1 MKIKKILNKGVF
13 IARTLIRRILD
24 VYRFSLKKK
33 IPFMKDKPLA
43 SLINLA
49 NLKELKDFIHDTPN
63 LVFLDELFHDDFII
77 KIKTLYPFEVEQ
89 IIDAARNTCKHRF
102 KIFSNE
108 YIDAGIGLEKFKD
121 DDQKPSKSINW
132 NHDFINDFQWNNETL
147 HYKAIQLGLGK
158 GDPKVPWEL
167 SRMHHLL
174 SLGLAFRLEKRKEY
188 CLEFE
193 KQIRDWIKANPVGV
207 GINWACTM
215 DVGIR
220 ATNLLIAME
229 LFKGLQFPDDF
240 LELFYKSIHDHG
252 KFICNHLEYF
262 SGLTTNHLVGDL
274 VGLLFISIKCP
285 FYKTSRKWKDIAI
298 NKLID
303 EAKKQVYPDGVDFEG
318 STCYHALVLEMFLFS
333 YLACER
339 AGTGVLKDLEETII
353 KMLEFLKCTIQF
365 NGQIPQIGDNDSS
378 RLFKIWH
385 RDSLFKRQFLDLA
398 AIYFNDERFKVH
410 EDKPDLEAIL
420 FLGTKAVEIWKNLSY
435 KQDAYE
441 TCLFKD
447 AGWAVIKTDKDYCFF
462 SAGYNGQN
470 GVGGHGHNDKL
481 GFELILFN
489 QKLFVDPG
497 SYIYSAR
504 PDLRNEFRSTRF
516 HNTVLINGK
525 EQNEITSDIFRL
537 SQDSV
542 PRLESVNETKDCLQ
556 ITGWLHYENGL
567 VHKRTVRL
575 DKLEPKFVIEDTF
588 QAPKENEKLQL
599 EFIFIL
605 HPRCKFDEDKQQI
618 ESNDVKLLINNS
630 EHVKFES
637 KICWYSPGYGI
648 REKTICLH
656 STIVKNG
663 EVVQVRT
670 VIRKI

>member
-1 MKIKKILNKGVF
+1 
-13 IARTLIRRILD
+13 
-24 VYRFSLKKK
+24 
-33 IPFMKDKPLA
+33 
-43 SLINLA
+43 
-49 NLKELKDFIHDTPN
+49 
-63 LVFLDELFHDDFII
+63 
-77 KIKTLYPFEVEQ
+77 
-89 IIDAARNTCKHRF
+89 
-102 KIFSNE
+102 
-108 YIDAGIGLEKFKD
+108 
-121 DDQKPSKSINW
+121 
-132 NHDFINDFQWNNETL
+132 
-147 HYKAIQLGLGK
+147 
-158 GDPKVPWEL
+158 
-167 SRMHHLL
+167 
-174 SLGLAFRLEKRKEY
+174 
-188 CLEFE
+188 
-193 KQIRDWIKANPVGV
+193 
-207 GINWACTM
+207 
-215 DVGIR
+215 
-220 ATNLLIAME
+220 
-229 LFKGLQFPDDF
+229 
-240 LELFYKSIHDHG
+240 
-252 KFICNHLEYF
+252 
-262 SGLTTNHLVGDL
+262 
-274 VGLLFISIKCP
+274 
-285 FYKTSRKWKDIAI
+285 
-298 NKLID
+298 
-303 EAKKQVYPDGVDFEG
+303 
-318 STCYHALVLEMFLFS
+318 
-333 YLACER
+333 
-339 AGTGVLKDLEETII
+339 
-353 KMLEFLKCTIQF
+353 
-365 NGQIPQIGDNDSS
+365 
-378 RLFKIWH
+378 
-385 RDSLFKRQFLDLA
+385 
-398 AIYFNDERFKVH
+398 
-410 EDKPDLEAIL
+410 
-420 FLGTKAVEIWKNLSY
+420 
-435 KQDAYE
+435 
-441 TCLFKD
+441 
-447 AGWAVIKTDKDYCFF
+447 
-462 SAGYNGQN
+462 
-470 GVGGHGHNDKL
+470 
-481 GFELILFN
+481 N